1 MRLERASIELRL
13 SNDEAR
19 SAAEIGLRNGF
30 KNASHFRRLFKAK
43 YGLTPNE
50 WRNRG

>member
-30 KNASHFRRLFKAK
+30 KNASHFGRLIKAK
-43 YGLTPNE
+43 YAHPPNE
-50 WRNRG
+50 SPNRG